1 MYIIYLHIKDNYSTF
16 APVLKTIKSFKLK
29 A

>member
-1 MYIIYLHIKDNYSTF
+1 MYVYYLHIKDNYSTF
-16 APVLKTIKSFKLK
+16 APVLKTTKSFKLK